1 MGDADPR
8 IGGGDRHY
16 CHCLIS
22 AFTFAAWSAGH
33 IPNRQPLMNCERA
46 VRPFAGRHQK
56 YGKQDDF
63 LIFLAFQL
71 CILDTYLAPLYT
83 YYERRVFF
91 FFALPR

>member
-8 IGGGDRHY
+8 IGGGY
-16 CHCLIS
+16 
-22 AFTFAAWSAGH
+22 
-33 IPNRQPLMNCERA
+33 
-46 VRPFAGRHQK
+46 QK
-56 YGKQDDF
+56 YGKQDDL